1 MPGYAGK
8 VSCVKRR
15 IMHLDMDAFY
25 AAVEQSDNPR
35 LRGKPVIVGGAMRGV
50 VCAASYEARRYG
62 VHSAMPVFQAIKLC
76 PEGIF
81 LPVRMD
87 RYKEVSRVVMEI
99 LKGISPL
106 VEQVSID
113 EAFAD
118 ITGTERLHG
127 PPRELALRVKAAV
140 RESTALSCSIGIAPN
155 KYLAKIASDFQKPDG
170 LTIIAE
176 EQVEEFLQKL
186 PVGKIPGVGKKTA
199 EELKTLGIVFV
210 SDILNF
216 PARFMTRKFGKWG
229 AALYEKAQGID
240 NSVVEP
246 YSDPKSISAEQTFPK
261 DIDSMADLEK
271 MLLSQA
277 EEVGRE
283 LRKLGFKART
293 VTLKV
298 KFSDFKMRTRSR
310 TLPDPFDTTEVLFNA
325 GRRLLE
331 DLKLSCKVRLIGVGV
346 SNLSSGPRQMT
357 IGPARDETGRQ
368 ERLDTA
374 IDRIRDR
381 FCSDKVV
388 RGRMLDEP

>member
-1 MPGYAGK
+1 
-8 VSCVKRR
+8 VSCVKRK

-87 RYKEVSRVVMEI
+87 RYKEVSRTVMEI
-99 LKGISPL
+99 LKRISPL

-127 PPRELALRVKAAV
+127 PPHALALRVKEAV
-140 RESTALSCSIGIAPN
+140 REDTALTCSIGIAPN
-155 KYLAKIASDFQKPDG
+155 KFLAKIASDFKKPDG

-176 EQVEEFLQKL
+176 EQVREFLQKL
-186 PVGKIPGVGKKTA
+186 PVGKIPGVGKKTG

-216 PARFMTRKFGKWG
+216 PSMLMTRKFGKWG

-240 NSVVEP
+240 NSAVEP
-246 YSDPKSISAEQTFPK
+246 YSEPKSISAEQTFPK
-261 DIDSMADLEK
+261 DIDSIHDLEK

-277 EEVGRE
+277 EEVGSE

-298 KFSDFKMRTRSR
+298 KFSDFKMKTRSR
-310 TLPDPFDTTEVLFNA
+310 TLPDSFDTTEVLFNA
-325 GRRLLE
+325 GQRLLE

-357 IGPARDETGRQ
+357 ISPARDETDRQ
-368 ERLDTA
+368 ERLDRA
-374 IDRIRDR
+374 IDRIRGR
-381 FCSDKVV
+381 FCGDKVV
-388 RGRMLDEP
+388 RGRMLDET